1 MVDEL
6 PLKNQDSYEM
16 YIMRRVWMMLAS
28 IWFLRIYDWWPYQG
42 CVICAWLSKMDWR
55 LTSELLPNG
64 LDLLNPVLSDH
75 AAPKSRMFSLL
86 TCNLIWQGTRQANN
100 NYLLSSSLEY
110 STVSVQWTMLCQATD
125 GWRRLVLTPSI
136 PVPVMCFG
144 DSPESPAESSP
155 VCRNVWTN
163 QSVRNQLS
171 ANPGPCLLHEEASWL
186 LINTNSP
193 NFTWTMHLS
202 GRYCEEGN
210 HLQRIAPE
218 NQAFSSNIKCHRS
231 LTCKK
236 DNMVVCILL
245 FVLFALIKSF

>member
-75 AAPKSRMFSLL
+75 AAPQSRMFSLL

-110 STVSVQWTMLCQATD
+110 STVSVQWQCSARPLMD
-125 GWRRLVLTPSI
+125 GGDLSSLPPYQSQSCVLVI
-136 PVPVMCFG
+136 PLKVQQKV
-144 DSPESPAESSP
+144 
-155 VCRNVWTN
+155 
-163 QSVRNQLS
+163 
-171 ANPGPCLLHEEASWL
+171 
-186 LINTNSP
+186 
-193 NFTWTMHLS
+193 
-202 GRYCEEGN
+202 
-210 HLQRIAPE
+210 
-218 NQAFSSNIKCHRS
+218 HRS
-231 LTCKK
+231 VE
-236 DNMVVCILL
+236 MFGPIRV
-245 FVLFALIKSF
+245 